1 VVALESV
8 KELEK
13 NLVLCFFARNHV
25 RVFSSIVNAL
35 NVSDINNTGAVLVKD
50 SESLHSQCFSE
61 LVHLATDTSQKFL
74 VVNGAVTITVELS
87 EDSINLV

>member
-1 VVALESV
+1 
-8 KELEK
+8 
-13 NLVLCFFARNHV
+13 
-25 RVFSSIVNAL
+25 
-35 NVSDINNTGAVLVKD
+35 
-50 SESLHSQCFSE
+50 